1 MNLFFYVHKPAN
13 IGLSNMYNYNSKIFN
28 HGSKAITDGS
38 GSRGSRIPW
47 SPLIMGL
54 TLTITLWSAQY
65 DQRGMVFWAM
75 AFILMGTWQADI
87 TRILKPDNVDSVIH
101 SYVQSAIVVIVSVF
115 TLSSRQVSVDKLGV
129 GMKFEDDFAE
139 DTDAHE
145 KNFKS
150 PSLLIPIMVYV
161 GLTYIY
167 YLVVLNS
174 TSGSWT
180 QSMKM
185 YYNLYIVI
193 PGAYMIGLLGTA
205 YAFCETPTSELQ
217 YNPMKN
223 DGDDQSGMTFFSY
236 KYTWL
241 IIQFAFTAG
250 YWVLHLCVG
259 FLNNASIK
267 ESTGFKSQ
275 YGKMGLGCGGNTGC
289 P

>member
-1 MNLFFYVHKPAN
+1 
-13 IGLSNMYNYNSKIFN
+13 
-28 HGSKAITDGS
+28 
-38 GSRGSRIPW
+38 
-47 SPLIMGL
+47 
-54 TLTITLWSAQY
+54 
-65 DQRGMVFWAM
+65 
-75 AFILMGTWQADI
+75 
-87 TRILKPDNVDSVIH
+87 
-101 SYVQSAIVVIVSVF
+101 
-115 TLSSRQVSVDKLGV
+115 
-129 GMKFEDDFAE
+129 
-139 DTDAHE
+139 
-145 KNFKS
+145 
-150 PSLLIPIMVYV
+150 
-161 GLTYIY
+161 
-167 YLVVLNS
+167 
-174 TSGSWT
+174 
-180 QSMKM
+180 
-185 YYNLYIVI
+185 
-193 PGAYMIGLLGTA
+193 A